1 MTALLPS
8 IALTVLIIIGWSV
21 FAGWFMA
28 QRVDLDR

>member
-8 IALTVLIIIGWSV
+8 IALAILIIVGWSV

-28 QRVDLDR
+28 QCVDLDR